1 MLEPPHEVES
11 VAPRNESRGV
21 VGLPEEDQHSVSVSQ
36 GALVVVT
43 AELGLGSQGQYVG
56 IVRHNA
62 AGAVEISHCSPEL
75 VDLNMTISMSS
86 YKNTISFI
94 SYYEKDLNIQHYNFS
109 ISYQSQD

>member
-36 GALVVVT
+36 GALIVVT
-43 AELGLGSQGQYVG
+43 AELGLGSQGQHVG
-56 IVRHNA
+56 IVRHDTT
-62 AGAVEISHCSPEL
+62 GAVQIPHCSPEL

-86 YKNTISFI
+86 YKDTISFI
-94 SYYEKDLNIQHYNFS
+94 SYFEKDLNIQHNNFS

>member
-43 AELGLGSQGQYVG
+43 AELGLGSQGQHVG
-56 IVRHNA
+56 IVGHNA
-62 AGAVEISHCSPEL
+62 TGAVQIPHCSPEL

-86 YKNTISFI
+86 YR
-94 SYYEKDLNIQHYNFS
+94 YYLFYILF
-109 ISYQSQD
+109 